1 MGRTPGA
8 DFGGR
13 GVDATLDDAA
23 LAASIAQGAGEL
35 LVAARHDSLLEGR
48 LLGDMGDALAQAWIA
63 AVLRRHRP
71 ADAVLSEEA
80 RDTGERLGAQRV
92 WIIDPLDGTR
102 EYAAG
107 RDDWAVHVA
116 LTVDGV
122 PADCAVSLP
131 ATGELFSTADVA
143 IPDEAS
149 GRMVV
154 SRHGL
159 TYETSWVADRLALR
173 PYALGSAG
181 AKAMAVVRGD
191 ADAYVHGGGQYEW
204 DNCAPVGVATAAGLH
219 CSTFD
224 GTPLHYNHSRP
235 YVRDFVI
242 CRPEI
247 ADRVLAALDE
257 IF

>member
-1 MGRTPGA
+1 MNVGGDGIGRA
-8 DFGGR
+8 H
-13 GVDATLDDAA
+13 DDAS
-23 LAASIAQGAGEL
+23 LARAIAVGAGKL

-80 RDTGERLGAQRV
+80 RDTGERLGAERV

-107 RDDWAVHVA
+107 RDDWAVHIA

-122 PADCAVSLP
+122 PTDCAVSLP
-131 ATGELFSTADVA
+131 AIDEVFSTEDAA

-159 TYETSWVADRLALR
+159 TYETGWVADRLSLR
-173 PYALGSAG
+173 PYSLGSAG

-191 ADAYVHGGGQYEW
+191 ADAYVHGMGQYEW

-219 CSTFD
+219 CSRFD
-224 GTPLHYNHSRP
+224 GTPLRYNHSRP

-247 ADRVLAALDE
+247 ADRVLGALDE
-257 IF
+257 IY